1 VSSVRAPQRQSVSR
15 SVGQSVRSRS
25 LLTEFPTP
33 DFPTSAVARRSVAWP
48 PASAVIGMSIL
59 VMLIAMALLG
69 PSLWRLDPDAQD
81 LVNRLAPPWGLGG
94 TSAHPLGTDG
104 LGRDTL
110 ARLIAGARVSLPV
123 SVAATV
129 ASGAIGITLGILAG
143 YGGGWVDRVVT
154 WLSDVQLAIPFVVFA
169 IAVTAVAGNS
179 VGNVL
184 LTLIVTG
191 WVAYA
196 RVMRL
201 QARSL
206 RAAEWAQAAK
216 AVGATPARVVVR
228 HLLPN
233 LMAPAAVLATQQAGA
248 MILYESSLSFLGLG
262 IGGST
267 VTWGGMAALGREAI
281 FKAPWVAAIPG
292 LAIAL
297 AILGFNLTGDW
308 LATRGR
314 RHGWLAT

>member
-1 VSSVRAPQRQSVSR
+1 VSSVPVPYRESESRKSVSR
-15 SVGQSVRSRS
+15 PAEIHS
-25 LLTEFPTP
+25 LPT
-33 DFPTSAVARRSVAWP
+33 FRLIGLPTYAMARRPASWP
-48 PASAVIGMSIL
+48 AASAVIGITIL
-59 VMLIAMALLG
+59 IVLAVVALLG
-69 PSLWRLDPDAQD
+69 PSLWQVDPEAQD
-81 LVNRLAPPWGLGG
+81 LINRLAPPWGFGG
-94 TSAHPLGTDG
+94 TRTHPLGTDS
-104 LGRDTL
+104 LGRDSL
-110 ARLIAGARVSLPV
+110 ARLIAGSRVSLPL
-123 SVAATV
+123 SVAATL
-129 ASGAIGITLGILAG
+129 ASGLIGISLGILAG
-143 YGGGWVDRVVT
+143 YVGGWIDRVVT

-169 IAVTAVAGNS
+169 IAVTAVFGNS
-179 VGNVL
+179 IGNVL
-184 LTLIVTG
+184 ATLIVTG

-196 RVMRL
+196 RVLRI

-206 RAAEWAQAAK
+206 RATEWMQSAK
-216 AVGATPARVVVR
+216 AIGATPARVLVR

-262 IGGST
+262 VGGST

-314 RHGWLAT
+314 RLGWLAA

>member
-1 VSSVRAPQRQSVSR
+1 MSSVRVPYRESESRESVSR
-15 SVGQSVRSRS
+15 AAEKRS
-25 LLTEFPTP
+25 LPTFRLTDLPTY
-33 DFPTSAVARRSVAWP
+33 AVARRPAAWL
-48 PASAVIGMSIL
+48 PASAVIGISIL
-59 VMLIAMALLG
+59 AILAVVTLLG
-69 PSLWRLDPDAQD
+69 PYLWQVDPEAQD
-81 LVNRLAPPWGLGG
+81 LVNRLLPPWGLGG
-94 TSAHPLGTDG
+94 TGAHPLGTDS

-110 ARLIAGARVSLPV
+110 ARLIAGARVSLPL
-123 SVAATV
+123 SVAATF
-129 ASGAIGITLGILAG
+129 ASGAIGITLGIMAG
-143 YGGGWVDRVVT
+143 YGSGLIDRVVT

-169 IAVTAVAGNS
+169 IAVTAVFGNS

-184 LTLIVTG
+184 VTLIVTG

-206 RAAEWAQAAK
+206 RSAEWVLAAK
-216 AVGATPARVVVR
+216 AVGATPARVVAK

-233 LMAPAAVLATQQAGA
+233 LMAPAVVLATQQAGA

-262 IGGST
+262 IGGNM

-292 LAIAL
+292 IAIAL

-314 RHGWLAT
+314 RQGWLET

>member
-1 VSSVRAPQRQSVSR
+1 MSSVRVPYRESESR
-15 SVGQSVRSRS
+15 ESVRRPV
-25 LLTEFPTP
+25 E
-33 DFPTSAVARRSVAWP
+33 
-48 PASAVIGMSIL
+48 IGISIL
-59 VMLIAMALLG
+59 IVLAIVTLLG
-69 PSLWRLDPDAQD
+69 PSLWQVDPEAQD

-94 TSAHPLGTDG
+94 TSAHPLGTDS
-104 LGRDTL
+104 LGRDTM
-110 ARLIAGARVSLPV
+110 ARLIAGARVSLPL
-123 SVAATV
+123 SVAATL
-129 ASGAIGITLGILAG
+129 ASGTIGITLGILAG
-143 YGGGWVDRVVT
+143 YGGGWIDRVVT

-169 IAVTAVAGNS
+169 IAVTAVFGNS

-184 LTLIVTG
+184 VTLIVTG

-206 RAAEWAQAAK
+206 RAAEWVLSAK
-216 AVGATPARVVVR
+216 AIGATPARVLAR

-233 LMAPAAVLATQQAGA
+233 LTAPAVVLATQQAGA

-262 IGGST
+262 IGGRA

-292 LAIAL
+292 IAIAL

-314 RHGWLAT
+314 RQGWLEA

>member
-1 VSSVRAPQRQSVSR
+1 M
-15 SVGQSVRSRS
+15 
-25 LLTEFPTP
+25 
-33 DFPTSAVARRSVAWP
+33 ARRSVAWP
-48 PASAVIGMSIL
+48 PASAVIGISIL
-59 VMLIAMALLG
+59 VMLVAMALLG

-110 ARLIAGARVSLPV
+110 ARLIAGARVSLPL
-123 SVAATV
+123 SVAATL

-143 YGGGWVDRVVT
+143 YGGGWIDRLVT

-184 LTLIVTG
+184 VTLIVTG

-206 RAAEWAQAAK
+206 RAAEWVHAAK
-216 AVGATPARVVVR
+216 SIGATPARVVAR

-233 LMAPAAVLATQQAGA
+233 LTAPAVVLATQLAGA

-281 FKAPWVAAIPG
+281 FKAPWVAAVPG
-292 LAIAL
+292 VAIAV

-314 RHGWLAT
+314 RHGWLVT

>member
-196 RVMRL
+196 RVVRL

>member
-1 VSSVRAPQRQSVSR
+1 VSSVRARQRQSVSR
-15 SVGQSVRSRS
+15 SVGQSVRRGS
-25 LLTEFPTP
+25 LLTDFTTP
-33 DFPTSAVARRSVAWP
+33 DFPTSVVTRRSIAWP
-48 PASAVIGMSIL
+48 AASAVIGISIL
-59 VMLIAMALLG
+59 VMLVGIALLG

-123 SVAATV
+123 GVAATL

-143 YGGGWVDRVVT
+143 YGGGWVDRLVT

-169 IAVTAVAGNS
+169 IAVTAVGGNS
-179 VGNVL
+179 VRNVL
-184 LTLIVTG
+184 VTLIVTG

-206 RAAEWAQAAK
+206 RAADWMQAAK
-216 AVGATPARVVVR
+216 AAGATPAGVVVR

-233 LMAPAAVLATQQAGA
+233 LTAPAAVLATQLAGA

-292 LAIAL
+292 LTIAL

>member
-1 VSSVRAPQRQSVSR
+1 MSSVRVPYLSPPRRAAA
-15 SVGQSVRSRS
+15 
-25 LLTEFPTP
+25 
-33 DFPTSAVARRSVAWP
+33 TSAPAGVRHRVARRPTSRP
-48 PASAVIGMSIL
+48 PASAVIGISVLAIL
-59 VMLIAMALLG
+59 VVMALLG
-69 PSLWRLDPDAQD
+69 PSLWRVDPEAQD
-81 LVNRLAPPWGLGG
+81 LVNRLAPPWGVGG
-94 TSAHPLGTDG
+94 TGAHPLGTDG

-110 ARLIAGARVSLPV
+110 ARLIAGARVSLPL
-123 SVAATV
+123 SVAATL
-129 ASGAIGITLGILAG
+129 ASGAIGITLGIVAG
-143 YGGGWVDRVVT
+143 YGGGWIDRVVI

-169 IAVTAVAGNS
+169 IAVTAVFGNS

-184 LTLIVTG
+184 ATLIVTG

-206 RAAEWAQAAK
+206 RSAEWVQSAK
-216 AVGATPARVVVR
+216 AIGATPTRVLAR

-233 LMAPAAVLATQQAGA
+233 LTAPAAVLVTQQLGA

-292 LAIAL
+292 IAIAL

-314 RHGWLAT
+314 RQGWLAV

>member
-1 VSSVRAPQRQSVSR
+1 MSSVQARYLGTASR
-15 SVGQSVRSRS
+15 VEALPELTRPAARIVRRTRS
-25 LLTEFPTP
+25 
-33 DFPTSAVARRSVAWP
+33 WP
-48 PASAVIGMSIL
+48 PPSAVIGISIL
-59 VMLIAMALLG
+59 VLLAAMAVLG
-69 PSLWRLDPDAQD
+69 PSLWRVDPETQD
-81 LVNRLAPPWGLGG
+81 LVNRLIPPWGLGG

-110 ARLIAGARVSLPV
+110 ARLIAGARVSLPLA
-123 SVAATV
+123 VAATIAAGFV
-129 ASGAIGITLGILAG
+129 GITFGLLAG
-143 YGGGWVDRVVT
+143 YRGGWIDRVVT

-169 IAVTAVAGNS
+169 IAVTAAFGNS

-184 LTLIVTG
+184 ITLIVTG

-196 RVMRL
+196 RVIRL

-206 RAAEWAQAAK
+206 RSAEWMQAAK
-216 AVGATPARVVVR
+216 AIGATPARALAS

-233 LMAPAAVLATQQAGA
+233 LAAPAAVLATQQAGA
-248 MILYESSLSFLGLG
+248 MILYEASLSFLGLG

-267 VTWGGMAALGREAI
+267 VTWGGMAALGREAV
-281 FKAPWVAAIPG
+281 FKAPWVAAVPG
-292 LAIAL
+292 VAIAL

-314 RHGWLAT
+314 RQGWV

>member
-1 VSSVRAPQRQSVSR
+1 M
-15 SVGQSVRSRS
+15 
-25 LLTEFPTP
+25 
-33 DFPTSAVARRSVAWP
+33 
-48 PASAVIGMSIL
+48 IGISIL
-59 VMLIAMALLG
+59 ALLAAIALLG
-69 PSLWRLDPDAQD
+69 PTLWQVDPEAQD
-81 LVNRLAPPWGLGG
+81 LINRLAAPWGLGG
-94 TSAHPLGTDG
+94 TSAHPLGTDS

-110 ARLIAGARVSLPV
+110 AQLIAGARVSLPL
-123 SVAATV
+123 SVAATL

-143 YGGGWVDRVVT
+143 YSGGLIDRVVT
-154 WLSDVQLAIPFVVFA
+154 WLGDVQLAIPFVVFA
-169 IAVTAVAGNS
+169 IAVTATFGNS
-179 VGNVL
+179 VSNVL
-184 LTLIVTG
+184 VTLIVTG

-196 RVMRL
+196 RVLRV

-206 RAAEWAQAAK
+206 SGAEWMQSAK
-216 AVGATPARVVVR
+216 AIGATPARVLAR

-233 LMAPAAVLATQQAGA
+233 LTAPAVVLATQQAGA

-281 FKAPWVAAIPG
+281 FKAPWVAAFPG
-292 LAIAL
+292 LAIAM

-314 RHGWLAT
+314 RQGWLAA

>member
-1 VSSVRAPQRQSVSR
+1 MSSVRVPYLSPPRRAAA
-15 SVGQSVRSRS
+15 
-25 LLTEFPTP
+25 
-33 DFPTSAVARRSVAWP
+33 TSAPAGVRRRVARRPTSRP
-48 PASAVIGMSIL
+48 PASAVIGISVLAIL
-59 VMLIAMALLG
+59 VVMALLG
-69 PSLWRLDPDAQD
+69 PSLWRVDPEAQD
-81 LVNRLAPPWGLGG
+81 LVNRLAPPWGVGG
-94 TSAHPLGTDG
+94 TGAHPLGTDG

-110 ARLIAGARVSLPV
+110 ARLIAGARVSLPL
-123 SVAATV
+123 SVAATL
-129 ASGAIGITLGILAG
+129 ASGAIGITLGIVAG
-143 YGGGWVDRVVT
+143 YGGGWIDRVVI

-169 IAVTAVAGNS
+169 IAVTAVFGNS

-184 LTLIVTG
+184 ATLIVTG

-206 RAAEWAQAAK
+206 RSAEWVQSAK
-216 AVGATPARVVVR
+216 AIGAKPTRVLAR

-233 LMAPAAVLATQQAGA
+233 LTAPAAVLATQQLGA

-262 IGGST
+262 IGGSA

-281 FKAPWVAAIPG
+281 FKAPWVVAIPG
-292 LAIAL
+292 IAIAL

-314 RHGWLAT
+314 RQGWLAV

>member
-1 VSSVRAPQRQSVSR
+1 MSTVGVPYRESVTR
-15 SVGQSVRSRS
+15 SVGQSARYA
-25 LLTEFPTP
+25 FPP
-33 DFPTSAVARRSVAWP
+33 ADLPTNAVAQRRTAWP
-48 PASAVIGMSIL
+48 PASAVIGISIL
-59 VMLIAMALLG
+59 AILAMVTLVG
-69 PSLWRLDPDAQD
+69 PSLWQVDPEAQD
-81 LVNRLAPPWGLGG
+81 LVNRLMPPWELGG
-94 TSAHPLGTDG
+94 TGAHPLGTDS

-110 ARLIAGARVSLPV
+110 ARLITGGRVSLPL
-123 SVAATV
+123 SVVATI
-129 ASGAIGITLGILAG
+129 ASGAIGITLGIMAG
-143 YGGGWVDRVVT
+143 YGGGWVDRLVT

-169 IAVTAVAGNS
+169 IAVTAVFGNS

-184 LTLIVTG
+184 VTLIVTG

-206 RAAEWAQAAK
+206 RRAEWVLSAK
-216 AVGATPARVVVR
+216 SVGVSPVRLLTR

-233 LMAPAAVLATQQAGA
+233 LWAPAVVLATQQVGA

-292 LAIAL
+292 VAIAL
-297 AILGFNLTGDW
+297 AILGFNMTGDW

-314 RHGWLAT
+314 RQGWLEP

>member
-1 VSSVRAPQRQSVSR
+1 MSSVGVPFQESVSR
-15 SVGQSVRSRS
+15 SVGKSVRNVSPAAGV
-25 LLTEFPTP
+25 PTY
-33 DFPTSAVARRSVAWP
+33 AVAQRPTAWP
-48 PASAVIGMSIL
+48 PASAVIGISIL
-59 VMLIAMALLG
+59 AILAMVALLG
-69 PSLWRLDPDAQD
+69 PSLWPLDPEAQD
-81 LVNRLAPPWGLGG
+81 LVNRLLPPWGLGG
-94 TSAHPLGTDG
+94 TSAHPLGTDS

-110 ARLIAGARVSLPV
+110 ARLIAGARVSLPL
-123 SVAATV
+123 SGAATV
-129 ASGAIGITLGILAG
+129 ASGAIGITLGIMAG
-143 YGGGWVDRVVT
+143 YGGGWVDRLVT

-169 IAVTAVAGNS
+169 IAVTAVFGNS

-184 LTLIVTG
+184 VTLIVTG

-206 RAAEWAQAAK
+206 RAADWVLSAK
-216 AVGATPARVVVR
+216 SVGVSSTRLLAT

-233 LMAPAAVLATQQAGA
+233 LMPPAVVLATQQVGS

-262 IGGST
+262 IGGGT

-281 FKAPWVAAIPG
+281 FKAPWVVAIPG
-292 LAIAL
+292 IAIAL
-297 AILGFNLTGDW
+297 AILGFNMTGDW

-314 RHGWLAT
+314 RQGWLEA

>member
-1 VSSVRAPQRQSVSR
+1 MSSVRVPYGESESRESVSR
-15 SVGQSVRSRS
+15 AAETRS
-25 LLTEFPTP
+25 LLTLRLTDLPTY
-33 DFPTSAVARRSVAWP
+33 AVARRLIVLP
-48 PASAVIGMSIL
+48 PASAIMGISIL
-59 VMLIAMALLG
+59 AILAVVTLLG
-69 PSLWRLDPDAQD
+69 PYLWQVDPEAQD
-81 LVNRLAPPWGLGG
+81 LVNRLLPPWGLGG
-94 TSAHPLGTDG
+94 TSAHPLGTDS

-110 ARLIAGARVSLPV
+110 ARLIAGARVSLPL
-123 SVAATV
+123 SVAATLS
-129 ASGAIGITLGILAG
+129 SGAIGITLGIMAG
-143 YGGGWVDRVVT
+143 YGSGWIDRVVT

-169 IAVTAVAGNS
+169 IAVTAVFGNS

-184 LTLIVTG
+184 VTLIVTG

-206 RAAEWAQAAK
+206 RVAEWVLSAK
-216 AVGATPARVVVR
+216 AVGATPARVLAR

-233 LMAPAAVLATQQAGA
+233 LTAPAVVLATQQAGA

-262 IGGST
+262 IGGNT

-292 LAIAL
+292 IAIAL

-314 RHGWLAT
+314 RQGWLEA

>member
-1 VSSVRAPQRQSVSR
+1 MISVRVPYLSPPRRAAA
-15 SVGQSVRSRS
+15 
-25 LLTEFPTP
+25 
-33 DFPTSAVARRSVAWP
+33 TSAPAGVRHRVARRPTSRP
-48 PASAVIGMSIL
+48 PASAVIGISVLAIL
-59 VMLIAMALLG
+59 VVMALLG
-69 PSLWRLDPDAQD
+69 PSLWRVDPEAQD
-81 LVNRLAPPWGLGG
+81 LVNRLAPPWGVGG

-110 ARLIAGARVSLPV
+110 ARLIAGARVSLPL
-123 SVAATV
+123 SVAATL
-129 ASGAIGITLGILAG
+129 ASGAIGITLGIVAG
-143 YGGGWVDRVVT
+143 YGGGWIDRLVT

-169 IAVTAVAGNS
+169 IAVTAVFGNS

-184 LTLIVTG
+184 ATLIVTG

-206 RAAEWAQAAK
+206 RSAEWVQSAK
-216 AVGATPARVVVR
+216 AIGATPTRVLAK

-233 LMAPAAVLATQQAGA
+233 LTAPAAVLATQQLGA

-292 LAIAL
+292 IAIAL

-308 LATRGR
+308 LAARGR
-314 RHGWLAT
+314 RQGWLAV

>member
-1 VSSVRAPQRQSVSR
+1 MSSVGVPFQESVSR
-15 SVGQSVRSRS
+15 SVGKSVRNVSPVAGV
-25 LLTEFPTP
+25 PTC
-33 DFPTSAVARRSVAWP
+33 AVARRPIAWP
-48 PASAVIGMSIL
+48 PASAVIGISIL
-59 VMLIAMALLG
+59 AILAIVALLG
-69 PSLWRLDPDAQD
+69 PSLWPLDPEAQD
-81 LVNRLAPPWGLGG
+81 LVNRLMPPWGLGG
-94 TSAHPLGTDG
+94 TSAHPLGTDS

-110 ARLIAGARVSLPV
+110 ARLIAGARVSLPL
-123 SVAATV
+123 SVAATI
-129 ASGAIGITLGILAG
+129 ASGAIGITLGIMAG
-143 YGGGWVDRVVT
+143 YGGGWVDRLVT

-169 IAVTAVAGNS
+169 IAVTAVFANS

-184 LTLIVTG
+184 VTLIVTG

-206 RAAEWAQAAK
+206 RRAEWVLSAK
-216 AVGATPARVVVR
+216 SVGVSPMRLLTR

-233 LMAPAAVLATQQAGA
+233 LWAPAVVLATQQVGA

-292 LAIAL
+292 IAIAL
-297 AILGFNLTGDW
+297 AILGFNMTGDW

-314 RHGWLAT
+314 RQGWLEP